1 MRLSSYISQCQ
12 KKGMGLCV
20 ELSTL
25 LPETRGYVTTY
36 GQAQI
41 FVQLMLLKLRVLFK
55 FLINIETVNT
65 ATKEPS
71 HNQTKCRLNLTASN
85 AGRTQWITMKLAP
98 SFKYLSKLQID
109 PASSIYAY
117 KGKNC
122 ALIRVMW
129 TKRTSCFSSSLL
141 CHGLW
146 ALASHWDHN
155 MRVSPLLPETD
166 QLRSSSQP
174 NRN

>member
-41 FVQLMLLKLRVLFK
+41 FIQLMLLKLKMLFK
-55 FLINIETVNT
+55 FLINIETLNT

-85 AGRTQWITMKLAP
+85 AGRTQ
-98 SFKYLSKLQID
+98 
-109 PASSIYAY
+109 
-117 KGKNC
+117 
-122 ALIRVMW
+122 
-129 TKRTSCFSSSLL
+129 
-141 CHGLW
+141 
-146 ALASHWDHN
+146 
-155 MRVSPLLPETD
+155 
-166 QLRSSSQP
+166 
-174 NRN
+174 